1 MESDTKPWYSCYN
14 EIQMSRS
21 TVQDANNFI
30 EPIYA
35 HLMVIGV
42 NFFDQKSN
50 SGLLIIPLKPDF
62 APVRPDKSI
71 ILSLRWWSGVPQDLL
86 KTFSYIS
93 GALSPRSTVYHGGG
107 GETLWLKICVSGVQF
122 RHYIYQAL
130 CLGSMINHFSCMRF
144 GRISREQIFLL
155 LSFLFWG
162 GHFGSWCQ
170 WF

>member
-1 MESDTKPWYSCYN
+1 
-14 EIQMSRS
+14 MSRS

-71 ILSLRWWSGVPQDLL
+71 ILSLR
-86 KTFSYIS
+86 
-93 GALSPRSTVYHGGG
+93 
-107 GETLWLKICVSGVQF
+107 
-122 RHYIYQAL
+122 
-130 CLGSMINHFSCMRF
+130 
-144 GRISREQIFLL
+144 
-155 LSFLFWG
+155 
-162 GHFGSWCQ
+162 
-170 WF
+170 